1 MTKLFNSYF
10 IYIVEKYSG
19 NKPKTF
25 GINFE
30 NTSLQSVRE
39 IVNSYRNYLSI
50 IKIKQVVNG
59 SDVSES
65 ERFSFRTV
73 NATGIG
79 NLLGNLDIEKVSGID
94 AIPPKLI
101 NILSSF

>member
-1 MTKLFNSYF
+1 MTKLFNSYV
-10 IYIVEKYSG
+10 IYIVEKSSG

-59 SDVSES
+59 SDASES